1 MIVGEQRTEVSSE
14 QTRTALSITSSRT
27 TPPRKGQQSFLMH
40 SNARSYGIDMN
51 MHIRNVREKKPKKA
65 RLRGRRRALR
75 KLHTGTDSSDC
86 GYTRAITG
94 HDYGSMFD

>member
-14 QTRTALSITSSRT
+14 QTQTALSITSSRT
-27 TPPRKGQQSFLMH
+27 TPERKGQQSFLMH
-40 SNARSYGIDMN
+40 SNTRSYGIDMN
-51 MHIRNVREKKPKKA
+51 MHRECPREEAKEGTLA
-65 RLRGRRRALR
+65 RALR

-86 GYTRAITG
+86 GCTRAITG